1 MLINSLPCNWTLTVQ
16 SLVSLSFSIFHT
28 GRIWPWNLQALLISS
43 PDTCLTRSPY
53 ESYDHTYHDTTKFA
67 ALKAFPNHAVD
78 TDSPLSLFTI
88 RQNKK
93 RQCLQLSKIGQKEV
107 QPEQCSVEQ
116 TGRKTLFQHVQSQHL
131 LTVIYR
137 LPGEDE

>member
-1 MLINSLPCNWTLTVQ
+1 MQSGYPFSDFSDANSVNSLNSASPSIVQASNKMLINSLPCNWTLTVQ

-78 TDSPLSLFTI
+78 TDSPLSLSVYHKTK
-88 RQNKK
+88 QEKTMPAASKDWPK
-93 RQCLQLSKIGQKEV
+93 RS
-107 QPEQCSVEQ
+107 SA
-116 TGRKTLFQHVQSQHL
+116 
-131 LTVIYR
+131 
-137 LPGEDE
+137 